1 MLIKRE
7 KPEFV
12 VTNTEAVVVGLGL
25 AVIVWG
31 MMLCI

>member
-12 VTNTEAVVVGLGL
+12 VTWFEVVVMALGL
-25 AVIVWG
+25 NLIILGA
-31 MMLCI
+31 ML